1 MTRDEVLERDA
12 VLDERAFYLQRAFR
26 ALLDAFA
33 HPGEVEE
40 LNGSAVGAEADAQAA
55 GLFPSTIVVVDVLL
69 DAATTVAVAGE
80 GAAACERVLTRRTH
94 VLTAAADEAAYAV
107 VPLDV
112 TGDEARAF
120 VCSLTPGTLLDPHLG
135 ATCVVE
141 CATLL
146 GRDAAGAQTGSA
158 AGAQQ
163 VCTCGLSGPGIATTA
178 SFSCDRVDVLEAR
191 ATRADEFPCGIDIV
205 LVDKAGHVV
214 AVPRTS
220 AVTLD
225 AGQDGKGATSW
236 DM

>member
-40 LNGSAVGAEADAQAA
+40 LCGPEAGVEADALAA
-55 GLFPSTIVVVDVLL
+55 GLFPSTMIVVDVLL
-69 DAATTVAVAGE
+69 DAATTVAVAGAD
-80 GAAACERVLTRRTH
+80 AAACERVLTRRTH
-94 VLTAAADEAAYAV
+94 VLTAAADKAAYAV

-112 TGDEARAF
+112 ADAEASAF
-120 VCSLTPGTLLDPHLG
+120 VRALTPGTLLDPHLG
-135 ATCVVE
+135 ATCIVE

-146 GRDAAGAQTGSA
+146 GRDATGAQTGSA
-158 AGAQQ
+158 AGAGQ
-163 VCTCGLSGPGIATTA
+163 VCACELTGPGIATTTT
-178 SFSCDRVDVLEAR
+178 FSCDRRDVLEAR
-191 ATRADEFPCGIDIV
+191 VARADEFPCGIDIV
-205 LVDKAGHVV
+205 FVDKAGHVV

-220 AVTLD
+220 AVTLEA
-225 AGQDGKGATSW
+225 AGDEKGVPSW